1 MARRRWTKAQRERQ
15 ARLIH
20 EWQPWKKSTGPRTDE
35 GKQRSALNS
44 SFIPLDSKGP
54 LAKLK
59 GKWPPGYIPTATE
72 IIAALEEDRKVEQQE
87 VLSRWAKLF
96 QEGAEQRTTAKTAAE
111 HEHRPTKAG
120 QAWHCKCP
128 ACLAIAKRQ
137 SQQTP
142 HRRQPS

>member
-35 GKQRSALNS
+35 GKQCSVLNS
-44 SFIPLDSKGP
+44 SFIPFGSKGP
-54 LAKLK
+54 LAKLV

-72 IIAALEEDRKVEQQE
+72 IIEALEEDRNVEKQE
-87 VLSRWAKLF
+87 VISHWAKLF
-96 QEGAEQRTTAKTAAE
+96 REGVEQRATAKTATT
-111 HEHRPTKAG
+111 HQPRPVKAG

-128 ACLAIAKRQ
+128 ECLAIAKRQ
-137 SQQTP
+137 SQ
-142 HRRQPS
+142 